1 MLNSNESY
9 ILVKLFYLLVLK
21 YVLQVMRRVW
31 IWTFITFNFT
41 SAQIS
46 FTESSQQLGVS
57 ASCGY
62 TFLGNGISFY
72 DYDNDG
78 WDDISI
84 ASANGDPIYFFKNI
98 NGNFVNQNLN
108 IITNDLSAKQINWVD
123 IDNDGDNDLF
133 ITSVNSGVKLYENLG
148 NMIMQDISESS
159 GMLSDQFPYY
169 GASWGDYN
177 NDGYLDVF
185 ISIRDNVIPNILYK
199 NNGDKTFTLA
209 NYEAGLLS
217 TGYMS
222 FCSAFLDYDNDGD
235 QDIYVSNDK
244 YTNRNL
250 MYKNNGDGTFTEVA
264 QETGTDI
271 SIDAMTVTVGD
282 VNKDGWLDMY
292 ITNDPN
298 NSVLFI
304 NNGDGTFTDMAQ
316 SYNVTFNSTG
326 WSAVFV
332 DADNDMD
339 LDLYVSGEGNGSNT
353 SLLSSAFYV
362 NNNDGTF
369 NLNNAAVPNDF
380 AYSYSNAIGDT
391 DNDGYPEIAVNNISH
406 SNIFL
411 WKNNTPN
418 INNWLKVKLEGTVSN
433 RQGIGSFIEISIDG
447 EKQYGYTHCGE
458 GYLSQNSQTE
468 FFGTAH
474 HTIVDYVKVT
484 WLSGIEDILY
494 SVPVNQTLNIVE
506 GSTLSLSEYEQEPK
520 IYYNNPI
527 VESLRLN
534 SSLSIESYGIFD
546 GTGKEILTGISNQ
559 KNIVIDM
566 SSLNSGIYFCEI
578 NFFNH
583 IRTIK
588 VIKK

>member
-1 MLNSNESY
+1 M
-9 ILVKLFYLLVLK
+9 I
-21 YVLQVMRRVW
+21 RVW
-31 IWTFITFNFT
+31 IWILVVFNF
-41 SAQIS
+41 SEAQIS

-62 TFLGNGISFY
+62 TYLGNGISFY

-78 WDDISI
+78 WDDISV
-84 ASANGDPIYFFKNI
+84 ASANGDPIYFYKNI
-98 NGNFVNQNLN
+98 NGNFVAHNLN
-108 IITNDLSAKQINWVD
+108 VVTDDLSAKQVNWVD

-133 ITSVNSGVKLYENLG
+133 ITSDNSGIKIYENTG
-148 NMIMQDISESS
+148 NMIMLDISETC
-159 GMLSDQFPYY
+159 GMLLDEFPYY

-185 ISIRDNVIPNILYK
+185 LSIRDNFIPNILYK
-199 NNGDKTFTLA
+199 NNGDNTFTLA
-209 NYEAGLLS
+209 NNEAGLLT

-244 YTNRNL
+244 YSNRNL

-264 QETGTDI
+264 EETGTDI

-282 VNKDGWLDMY
+282 VNQDGWLDMY

-298 NSVLFI
+298 NNVLFI

-316 SYNVTFNSTG
+316 SYNVTYNSTSWG
-326 WSAVFV
+326 AVFL
-332 DADNDMD
+332 DADNDKD
-339 LDLYVSGEGNGSNT
+339 LDLYVSGENNGSIT
-353 SLLSSAFYV
+353 TQLSAALYE

-369 NLNNAAVPNDF
+369 NINNSAIPNDL
-380 AYSYSNAIGDT
+380 AYSYGNAIGDI

-411 WKNNTPN
+411 WKNNTPD

-433 RQGIGSFIEISIDG
+433 RQGIGSFIEISING
-447 EKQYGYTHCGE
+447 EKQYRYTHCGE

-468 FFGTAH
+468 FFGTEYY
-474 HTIVDYVKVT
+474 TIIDYLKVN

-494 SVPVNQTLNIVE
+494 DVPVNQTLNIVE
-506 GSTLSLSEYEQEPK
+506 GSTLSLTDYQIEPK
-520 IYYNNPI
+520 VFYNNP
-527 VESLRLN
+527 VEN
-534 SSLSIESYGIFD
+534 ILSIKSSVEVGDFTIYNSLGKVIMK
-546 GTGKEILTGISNQ
+546 GKVGKKEIDFNLETLSSGVYHCKLISCE
-559 KNIVIDM
+559 NISTI
-566 SSLNSGIYFCEI
+566 
-578 NFFNH
+578 
-583 IRTIK
+583 IK
-588 VIKK
+588 VVKK